1 MRGESPGLHPTI
13 DDQRAVC
20 ACAVPFQAGQVVLAA
35 LACPAN
41 ICRRPSRPPE
51 KLCHDS
57 LTLGFGGAAIRG
69 LTAQEPMQIL
79 YAAMRAGR
87 ASANEQVVLPR
98 VRTLRSTRS
107 AWLACSA
114 RTHLPEPSC
123 NDTLLPATEEACWAA
138 KVGKHKVKVV
148 KPDGGFVHERNDP

>member
-1 MRGESPGLHPTI
+1 MCQAPEQRRGCSSTVWEKQNTI
-13 DDQRAVC
+13 CSHQRPV
-20 ACAVPFQAGQVVLAA
+20 GK
-35 LACPAN
+35 
-41 ICRRPSRPPE
+41 R
-51 KLCHDS
+51 
-57 LTLGFGGAAIRG
+57 AIRG

-79 YAAMRAGR
+79 YAAVRAGR

-98 VRTLRSTRS
+98 VRALRSTRS